1 MATLKGLGFQ
11 LSVDNAPVTGERLPA
26 ATLESDSSDG
36 DSESS
41 IQRHIDFWDRD
52 GDGRISLADTWIGL
66 HDLGFSMISSAI
78 VTVASHASLTVPSS
92 LAVTHSLD
100 PYLGVYVAESP
111 KYILSILSGKCF
123 YDEHGRFC
131 PTPFEEVFASSSERQ
146 QDSLDTGEIQDFVKR
161 RRRPT
166 HLAAWVV
173 TVAEW
178 HIVALFRQDG
188 TISKTRLRQIYDGS
202 ILSEIRQTRK
212 VSHALWP
219 LSEVEKSVHGPA
231 VIYAA
236 RHLLLISI
244 AISKAVVML
253 FVSCIGYGCL
263 NSITSKDFRA
273 TVYVWT
279 IGWTLLAWRS
289 LQNVARDKSLF

>member
-1 MATLKGLGFQ
+1 MAALKGLGFQ

-41 IQRHIDFWDRD
+41 IQRHINFWDRD

-78 VTVASHASLTVPSS
+78 ITFAIHASLTVPTS
-92 LAVTHSLD
+92 LAVTYSLD
-100 PYLGVYVAESP
+100 PYLGVYVTETP
-111 KYILSILSGKCF
+111 KYILSALGGRCF
-123 YDEHGRFC
+123 YDERGRFC
-131 PTPFEEVFASSSERQ
+131 PASFEEVFASSSERQ
-146 QDSLDTGEIQDFVKR
+146 QDSFDTGEIQDFVKR

-178 HIVALFRQDG
+178 HIVALFRQNG
-188 TISKTRLRQIYDGS
+188 TISKTRLRHIYDGS
-202 ILSEIRQTRK
+202 FLSKIRQTRK
-212 VSHALWP
+212 ESHALWP
-219 LSEVEKSVHGPA
+219 LSEVENSVHVPA
-231 VIYAA
+231 VVYAA
-236 RHLLLISI
+236 RRLLLISM

-253 FVSCIGYGCL
+253 AVSCIGYGCL
-263 NSITSKDFRA
+263 TSIASKDFRA
-273 TVYVWT
+273 TVDVWA
-279 IGWTLLAWRS
+279 IGCALLAWRS
-289 LQNVARDKSLF
+289 LQNVSRDNSLL